1 VPELSERQEEE
12 VLALL
17 VRQEEE
23 VLALLVRQEEE
34 EPQVQVEE

>member
-23 VLALLVRQEEE
+23 
-34 EPQVQVEE
+34 EPQLQVEE